1 MTIDISNN
9 TPRISYSVAAGVT
22 QTSFAVPF
30 EFFADT
36 DLNVYVD
43 EVLQTI
49 TTNYT
54 VSGGDGS
61 TGTVTMTVT
70 GEKTVL
76 ISRDTTIERTTDFTA
91 GVDINRAALNTQL
104 DTLTAI
110 GADVKDLAERA
121 IRIKDFD
128 PSTASL
134 ELPAASVRADKLLS
148 FDTEGGVSVQSA
160 ADLLTGSVLGANYTK
175 ASHTGDGTTV
185 AFSTTE
191 AAGSKN
197 NIQVYIDG
205 VYQNKDTFSISG
217 STLTFTEAPPLN
229 SAIEFIVGNAVTSLT
244 TDPAVVT
251 YNQGGTGAQ
260 DRTLT
265 SKLQDTVSVKDF
277 GAVGDGVADDINAIK
292 NAIIHAVASNNF
304 QVFFPAGTYLISS
317 GIPLVKKVKL
327 FGLNPDT
334 TIIQCNG
341 STSAIYTAILS
352 GSTFTD
358 NLDASLGDIT
368 SKAKS
373 AQRCSIENLGIQ
385 HIGSVSGQSPSG
397 IDWDETVQLVGC
409 YDGYFSNLSV
419 SNQTNN
425 IGDFHVK
432 FAWRTKMYNISTSR
446 GGSYTGGSGIK
457 VGSQTNSAIMQGCST
472 YGAYSIGIDI
482 SSVEGFTVI
491 EPNPELASTAGL
503 RFSGNSVR
511 VIGGYYEGN
520 GIDIQIGN
528 GSSPANSFLVDHPW
542 VNGAAG
548 ATNGIWL
555 DAAVRGQLN
564 SPYFTGSYSASKFKT
579 TSSATYNYNSKIII
593 HSGNAATYD
602 LSANG
607 LIGGRH
613 RLEVRGDDY
622 SAEDYR
628 GFAEYS
634 TNSGNRISIY
644 REGSFT
650 PTLTAGTSG
659 TITLDSSQDLLQWTL
674 MDRVVTIKG
683 RITVSSVSSP
693 TGTLNLGNLPFS
705 VATEDE
711 RSEYSALQVETGF
724 TSVYRFFGSAQLAG
738 ASEMR
743 IYAKDGSG
751 NFVTTPADQIVAG
764 DLWISGSY
772 LTDD

>member
-1 MTIDISNN
+1 MAKKPTISTISSGYASNTQLNN
-9 TPRISYSVAAGVT
+9 NFSALRTGFDNTLSLDGSTPNAMNADLDMNGNNILNASQVNVDSLYIDGISVVPGDVT
-22 QTSFAVPF
+22 
-30 EFFADT
+30 
-36 DLNVYVD
+36 
-43 EVLQTI
+43 LQT
-49 TTNYT
+49 TYLTASYT
-54 VSGGDGS
+54 GDGS
-61 TGTVTMTVT
+61 QV
-70 GEKTVL
+70 
-76 ISRDTTIERTTDFTA
+76 A
-91 GVDINRAALNTQL
+91 YA
-104 DTLTAI
+104 LTAN
-110 GADVKDLAERA
+110 
-121 IRIKDFD
+121 
-128 PSTASL
+128 P
-134 ELPAASVRADKLLS
+134 
-148 FDTEGGVSVQSA
+148 Q
-160 ADLLTGSVLGANYTK
+160 
-175 ASHTGDGTTV
+175 
-185 AFSTTE
+185 TE
-191 AAGSKN
+191 ANTS
-197 NIQVYIDG
+197 VYVDG
-205 VYQNKDTFSISG
+205 VYQNKDTYSVSGVVVTFS
-217 STLTFTEAPPLN
+217 EAPPLN
-229 SAIEFIVGNAVTSLT
+229 SAIEIVYPTNTDTLNGT
-244 TDPAVVT
+244 TADLIT
-251 YNQGGTGAQ
+251 YNQKGTGAQ

-265 SKLQDTVSVKDF
+265 NRLQESVSVKDF
-277 GAVGDGVADDINAIK
+277 GAVGDGVTDDINAIQ
-292 NAIIHAVASNNF
+292 NAIIHAVNSNNF

-317 GIPLVKKVKL
+317 GIPLVKRVKL

-334 TIIQCNG
+334 TIIKCNG
-341 STSAIYTAILS
+341 STSTIYTATLS

-358 NLDASLGDIT
+358 NLNALLGDVT
-368 SKAKS
+368 SKVKS

-385 HIGSVSGQSPSG
+385 HIGTVSGQSPSG
-397 IDWDETVQLVGC
+397 VDWDEIVQLVGC

-419 SNQTNN
+419 SNQTND

-432 FAWRTKMYNISTSR
+432 FAWRTKMYNISASR

-491 EPNPELASTAGL
+491 EPNPELASVAGL
-503 RFSGNSVR
+503 RFSGNSVK

-528 GSSPANSFLVDHPW
+528 GASPANSFLLEHPW
-542 VNGAAG
+542 INGSSG

-555 DAAVRGQLN
+555 DAAVNGQVN

-579 TSSATYNYNSKIII
+579 TSSATYNYNSKINIR
-593 HSGNAATYD
+593 SGNAATYD

-622 SAEDYR
+622 STDDYR

-634 TNSGNRISIY
+634 TVSGARVSIY

-659 TITLDSSQDLLQWTL
+659 TITLDSAQDLLQWTL
-674 MDRVVTIKG
+674 INRVVTIKG

-693 TGTLNLGNLPFS
+693 VGTLDITNLPFT

-711 RSEYSALQVETGF
+711 RSEYSTLQVETNF

-738 ASEMR
+738 SSEMR

-751 NFVTTPADQIVAG
+751 NFVSTPANQIVAG

-772 LTDD
+772 LTND

>member
-1 MTIDISNN
+1 MAKKPTISTISSGYASNTQLNN
-9 TPRISYSVAAGVT
+9 NFSALRTGFDNTLSLDGSTPNAMNADLDMNGNNILNASQVNVDSLYIDGISVVPGDVT
-22 QTSFAVPF
+22 
-30 EFFADT
+30 
-36 DLNVYVD
+36 
-43 EVLQTI
+43 LQT
-49 TTNYT
+49 TYLTASYT
-54 VSGGDGS
+54 GDGS
-61 TGTVTMTVT
+61 QV
-70 GEKTVL
+70 
-76 ISRDTTIERTTDFTA
+76 A
-91 GVDINRAALNTQL
+91 YA
-104 DTLTAI
+104 LTAN
-110 GADVKDLAERA
+110 
-121 IRIKDFD
+121 
-128 PSTASL
+128 P
-134 ELPAASVRADKLLS
+134 
-148 FDTEGGVSVQSA
+148 Q
-160 ADLLTGSVLGANYTK
+160 
-175 ASHTGDGTTV
+175 
-185 AFSTTE
+185 TE
-191 AAGSKN
+191 ANTS
-197 NIQVYIDG
+197 VYVDG
-205 VYQNKDTFSISG
+205 VYQNKDTYSVSGVVVTFS
-217 STLTFTEAPPLN
+217 EAPPLN
-229 SAIEFIVGNAVTSLT
+229 SAIEIVYPTNTDTLNGT
-244 TDPAVVT
+244 TADLIT
-251 YNQGGTGAQ
+251 YNQKGTGAQ

-265 SKLQDTVSVKDF
+265 NRLQESVSVKDF
-277 GAVGDGVADDINAIK
+277 GAVGDGVTDDINAIQ
-292 NAIIHAVASNNF
+292 NAIIHAVNSNNF

-317 GIPLVKKVKL
+317 GIPLVKRVKL

-334 TIIQCNG
+334 TIIKCNG
-341 STSAIYTAILS
+341 STSTIYTATLS

-358 NLDASLGDIT
+358 NLNALLGDVT
-368 SKAKS
+368 SKVKS

-385 HIGSVSGQSPSG
+385 HIGTVSGQSPSG
-397 IDWDETVQLVGC
+397 VDWDEIVQLVGC

-419 SNQTNN
+419 SNQTND

-432 FAWRTKMYNISTSR
+432 FAWRTKMYNISASR

-482 SSVEGFTVI
+482 FSVEGFTVI
-491 EPNPELASTAGL
+491 EPNPELASVAGL
-503 RFSGNSVR
+503 RFSGNSVK

-528 GSSPANSFLVDHPW
+528 GVSPANSFLLEHPW
-542 VNGAAG
+542 INGSSG

-555 DAAVRGQLN
+555 DAAVNGQVN

-579 TSSATYNYNSKIII
+579 TSSATYNYNSKINIR
-593 HSGNAATYD
+593 SGNAATYD

-622 SAEDYR
+622 STDDYR

-634 TNSGNRISIY
+634 TVSGARVSIY

-659 TITLDSSQDLLQWTL
+659 TITLDSAQDLLQWTL
-674 MDRVVTIKG
+674 INRVVTIKG

-693 TGTLNLGNLPFS
+693 VGTLDITNLPFT

-711 RSEYSALQVETGF
+711 RSEYSTLQVETNF

-738 ASEMR
+738 SSEMR

-751 NFVTTPADQIVAG
+751 NFVSTPANQIVAG

-772 LTDD
+772 LTND

>member
-1 MTIDISNN
+1 MLE
-9 TPRISYSVAAGVT
+9 SVTYT
-22 QTSFAVPF
+22 QGA
-30 EFFADT
+30 
-36 DLNVYVD
+36 
-43 EVLQTI
+43 
-49 TTNYT
+49 
-54 VSGGDGS
+54 SG
-61 TGTVTMTVT
+61 
-70 GEKTVL
+70 
-76 ISRDTTIERTTDFTA
+76 
-91 GVDINRAALNTQL
+91 
-104 DTLTAI
+104 
-110 GADVKDLAERA
+110 
-121 IRIKDFD
+121 
-128 PSTASL
+128 
-134 ELPAASVRADKLLS
+134 
-148 FDTEGGVSVQSA
+148 SVQ
-160 ADLLTGSVLGANYTK
+160 
-175 ASHTGDGTTV
+175 TTV
-185 AFSTTE
+185 QA
-191 AAGSKN
+191 
-197 NIQVYIDG
+197 
-205 VYQNKDTFSISG
+205 
-217 STLTFTEAPPLN
+217 
-229 SAIEFIVGNAVTSLT
+229 
-244 TDPAVVT
+244 
-251 YNQGGTGAQ
+251 
-260 DRTLT
+260 
-265 SKLQDTVSVKDF
+265 KLQESVSVKDF
-277 GAVGDGVADDINAIK
+277 GAVGDGVADDINAIQ
-292 NAIIHAVASNNF
+292 NAIIHAVNSNNF

-317 GIPLVKKVKL
+317 GIPLVKRVKL

-334 TIIQCNG
+334 TIIKCNG
-341 STSAIYTAILS
+341 STSTIYTATLS

-358 NLDASLGDIT
+358 NLNALLGDVT
-368 SKAKS
+368 SKVKS

-385 HIGSVSGQSPSG
+385 HIGTVSGQSPSG
-397 IDWDETVQLVGC
+397 VDWDEIVQLVGC

-419 SNQTNN
+419 SNQTND

-432 FAWRTKMYNISTSR
+432 FAWRTKMYNISASR

-491 EPNPELASTAGL
+491 EPNPELASVAGL
-503 RFSGNSVR
+503 RFSGNSVK

-528 GSSPANSFLVDHPW
+528 GASPANSFLLEHPW
-542 VNGAAG
+542 INGSSG

-555 DAAVRGQLN
+555 DAAVNGQVN

-579 TSSATYNYNSKIII
+579 TSSATYNYNSKINIR
-593 HSGNAATYD
+593 SGNAATYD

-622 SAEDYR
+622 STDDYR

-634 TNSGNRISIY
+634 TVSGARVSIY

-659 TITLDSSQDLLQWTL
+659 TITLDSAQDLLQWTL
-674 MDRVVTIKG
+674 INRVVTIKG

-693 TGTLNLGNLPFS
+693 VGTLDITNLPFT

-711 RSEYSALQVETGF
+711 RSEYSTLQVETNF

-738 ASEMR
+738 SSEMR

-751 NFVTTPADQIVAG
+751 NFVSTPANQIVAG

-772 LTDD
+772 LTND

>member
-1 MTIDISNN
+1 MAKKPTISTISSGYASNTQLNN
-9 TPRISYSVAAGVT
+9 NFSALRTGFDNTLSLDGSTPNAMNADFDMNGNNILNASQVNVDSLYIDGISVVPGDVT
-22 QTSFAVPF
+22 
-30 EFFADT
+30 
-36 DLNVYVD
+36 
-43 EVLQTI
+43 LQT
-49 TTNYT
+49 TYLTASYT
-54 VSGGDGS
+54 GDGS
-61 TGTVTMTVT
+61 QV
-70 GEKTVL
+70 
-76 ISRDTTIERTTDFTA
+76 A
-91 GVDINRAALNTQL
+91 YA
-104 DTLTAI
+104 LTAN
-110 GADVKDLAERA
+110 
-121 IRIKDFD
+121 
-128 PSTASL
+128 P
-134 ELPAASVRADKLLS
+134 
-148 FDTEGGVSVQSA
+148 Q
-160 ADLLTGSVLGANYTK
+160 
-175 ASHTGDGTTV
+175 
-185 AFSTTE
+185 TE
-191 AAGSKN
+191 ANTS
-197 NIQVYIDG
+197 VYVDG
-205 VYQNKDTFSISG
+205 VYQNKDTYSVSGVVVTFS
-217 STLTFTEAPPLN
+217 EAPPLN
-229 SAIEFIVGNAVTSLT
+229 SAIEIVYPTNTDTLNGT
-244 TDPAVVT
+244 TADLIT
-251 YNQGGTGAQ
+251 YNQKGTGAQ

-265 SKLQDTVSVKDF
+265 NRLQESVSVKDF
-277 GAVGDGVADDINAIK
+277 GAVGDGVADDINAIQ
-292 NAIIHAVASNNF
+292 NAIIHAVNSNNF

-317 GIPLVKKVKL
+317 GIPLVKRVKL

-334 TIIQCNG
+334 TIIKCNG
-341 STSAIYTAILS
+341 STSTIYTATLS

-358 NLDASLGDIT
+358 NLNALLGDVT
-368 SKAKS
+368 SKVKS

-385 HIGSVSGQSPSG
+385 HIGTVSGQSPSG
-397 IDWDETVQLVGC
+397 VDWDEIVQLVGC

-419 SNQTNN
+419 SNQTND

-432 FAWRTKMYNISTSR
+432 FAWRTKMYNISASR

-491 EPNPELASTAGL
+491 EPNPELASVAGL
-503 RFSGNSVR
+503 RFSGNSVK

-528 GSSPANSFLVDHPW
+528 GASPANSFLLEHPW
-542 VNGAAG
+542 INGSSG

-555 DAAVRGQLN
+555 DAAVNGQVN

-579 TSSATYNYNSKIII
+579 TSSATYNYNSKINIR
-593 HSGNAATYD
+593 SGNAATYD

-622 SAEDYR
+622 STDDYR

-634 TNSGNRISIY
+634 TVSGARVSIY

-659 TITLDSSQDLLQWTL
+659 TITLDSAQDLLQWTL
-674 MDRVVTIKG
+674 INRVVTIKG

-693 TGTLNLGNLPFS
+693 VGTLDITNLPFT

-711 RSEYSALQVETGF
+711 RSEYSTLQVETNF

-738 ASEMR
+738 SSEMR

-751 NFVTTPADQIVAG
+751 NFVSTPANQIVAG

-772 LTDD
+772 LTND

>member
-1 MTIDISNN
+1 MAKKPTISTISSGYASNTQLNN
-9 TPRISYSVAAGVT
+9 NFSALRTGFDNTLSLDGSTPNAMNADLDMNGNNILNASQVNVDSLLINGIAVIPGDVT
-22 QTSFAVPF
+22 
-30 EFFADT
+30 
-36 DLNVYVD
+36 
-43 EVLQTI
+43 LQT
-49 TTNYT
+49 TYLTASYT
-54 VSGGDGS
+54 GDGS
-61 TGTVTMTVT
+61 QV
-70 GEKTVL
+70 
-76 ISRDTTIERTTDFTA
+76 A
-91 GVDINRAALNTQL
+91 YA
-104 DTLTAI
+104 LTA
-110 GADVKDLAERA
+110 
-121 IRIKDFD
+121 D
-128 PSTASL
+128 PQ
-134 ELPAASVRADKLLS
+134 
-148 FDTEGGVSVQSA
+148 TEGNVS
-160 ADLLTGSVLGANYTK
+160 
-175 ASHTGDGTTV
+175 
-185 AFSTTE
+185 
-191 AAGSKN
+191 
-197 NIQVYIDG
+197 IYIDG
-205 VYQNKDTFSISG
+205 VYQNKNTFALSGTTITFS
-217 STLTFTEAPPLN
+217 EAPPLN
-229 SAIEFIVGNAVTSLT
+229 SDIEIVYPTNTDTLNGT
-244 TDPAVVT
+244 TADLIT
-251 YNQGGTGAQ
+251 YNQKGTGAQ

-265 SKLQDTVSVKDF
+265 NKLQESVSVKDF
-277 GAVGDGVADDINAIK
+277 GAVGDGVADDINAIQ
-292 NAIIHAVASNNF
+292 NAIIHAVNSNNF

-317 GIPLVKKVKL
+317 GIPLVKRVKL

-334 TIIQCNG
+334 TIIKCNG
-341 STSAIYTAILS
+341 STSTIYTATLS

-358 NLDASLGDIT
+358 NLNALLGDVT
-368 SKAKS
+368 SKVKS

-385 HIGSVSGQSPSG
+385 HIGTVSGQSPSG
-397 IDWDETVQLVGC
+397 VDWDEIVQLVGC

-419 SNQTNN
+419 SNQTND

-432 FAWRTKMYNISTSR
+432 FAWRTKMYNISASR

-491 EPNPELASTAGL
+491 EPNPELASVAGL
-503 RFSGNSVR
+503 RFSGNSVK

-528 GSSPANSFLVDHPW
+528 GASPANSFLLEHPW
-542 VNGAAG
+542 INGSSG

-555 DAAVRGQLN
+555 DAAVNGQVN

-579 TSSATYNYNSKIII
+579 TSSATYNYNSKINIR
-593 HSGNAATYD
+593 SGNAATYD

-622 SAEDYR
+622 STDDYR

-634 TNSGNRISIY
+634 TVSGARVSIY

-659 TITLDSSQDLLQWTL
+659 TITLDSAQDLLQWTL
-674 MDRVVTIKG
+674 INRVVTIKG

-693 TGTLNLGNLPFS
+693 VGTLDITNLPFT

-711 RSEYSALQVETGF
+711 RSEYSTLQVETNF

-738 ASEMR
+738 SSEMR

-751 NFVTTPADQIVAG
+751 NFVSTPANQIVAG

-772 LTDD
+772 LTND

>member
-1 MTIDISNN
+1 MAKKATLTDISTGWASLSTLNGNFTALNDALDN
-9 TPRISYSVAAGVT
+9 TLSLDGSTPNAMTADLDMNSKDIINTGTVNTSALKLDGALVSAG
-22 QTSFAVPF
+22 
-30 EFFADT
+30 
-36 DLNVYVD
+36 DLSSAGATLHSD
-43 EVLQTI
+43 DHT
-49 TTNYT
+49 
-54 VSGGDGS
+54 GDGS
-61 TGTVTMTVT
+61 TVNFSMTYAPV
-70 GEKTVL
+70 
-76 ISRDTTIERTTDFTA
+76 
-91 GVDINRAALNTQL
+91 
-104 DTLTAI
+104 
-110 GADVKDLAERA
+110 
-121 IRIKDFD
+121 IKDN
-128 PSTASL
+128 T
-134 ELPAASVRADKLLS
+134 
-148 FDTEGGVSVQSA
+148 
-160 ADLLTGSVLGANYTK
+160 
-175 ASHTGDGTTV
+175 
-185 AFSTTE
+185 
-191 AAGSKN
+191 
-197 NIQVYIDG
+197 QVYIDG
-205 VYQNKDTFSISG
+205 VYQEKSTYSISG
-217 STLTFTEAPPLN
+217 TTLTFSEAPPLN
-229 SAIEFIVGNAVTSLT
+229 AGIEI
-244 TDPAVVT
+244 VVT
-251 YNQGGTGAQ
+251 KTLDFGAEDAANVSYTQGGT
-260 DRTLT
+260 DSTNRTVLA
-265 SKLQDTVSVKDF
+265 KLQEFVSVKDF
-277 GAVGDGVADDINAIK
+277 GAVGDGVTDDIDAIE
-292 NAIIHAVASNNF
+292 NAIIHAVDSNNF

-317 GIPLVKKVKL
+317 GIPLVKRVKL

-334 TIIQCNG
+334 TIIKCNG
-341 STSAIYTAILS
+341 STSAIYTATLS

-358 NLDASLGDIT
+358 NLDATLGDIT

-385 HIGSVSGQSPSG
+385 HTGSVSDQSPSG

-409 YDGYFSNLSV
+409 YDGYFSNLSI
-419 SNQTNN
+419 SNQTND

-446 GGSYTGGSGIK
+446 GSSYTGGSAIK
-457 VGSQTNSAIMQGCST
+457 VGSQTNSAIMQGCSA
-472 YGAYSIGIDI
+472 YGAYDIGIDI
-482 SSVEGFTVI
+482 FSVEGFTVI

-503 RFSGNSVR
+503 RFSGNSVK
-511 VIGGYYEGN
+511 VLGGYYEGN

-542 VNGAAG
+542 VNGASG

-579 TSSATYNYNSKIII
+579 TSSATYNYNTKIIV
-593 HSGNAATYD
+593 HSGNADTYD

-634 TNSGNRISIY
+634 TSSGNRISIY

-650 PTLTAGTSG
+650 PTLIAGTSG

-693 TGTLNLGNLPFS
+693 TGTLNLENLPFS

-751 NFVTTPADQIVAG
+751 NFVTTPADQIAAG

-772 LTDD
+772 LTDE